1 LIGSGVLFW
10 QSLSLNYYTEL
21 GPGPGL
27 FPRWLSV
34 ALMLLSVLYIIESLR
49 KRIVWSEVM
58 PRGKDL
64 FNVSMVLIAVL
75 IFMLLLNWVGF
86 IISGSVMLMILLV
99 RSYKWYWASTIAIGT
114 SMILYFAFSN
124 GLDVPLPTGDLWD
137 WMG

>member
-1 LIGSGVLFW
+1 
-10 QSLSLNYYTEL
+10 
-21 GPGPGL
+21 
-27 FPRWLSV
+27 
-34 ALMLLSVLYIIESLR
+34 
-49 KRIVWSEVM
+49 VWSEVM